1 MERASV
7 SLGRTSR
14 GHALCCAV
22 RERPTHCVSP
32 TAWFHGGLER
42 VPVIGRMVGS
52 TTVAEPGQPPLR
64 PHSMKSSRCSGE
76 DRRMSEPVE
85 SRDTAVF
92 GKARHVG
99 EDANLVLKASD
110 VMSEAGRELE
120 ARSGQKP
127 VAARSAFAMGLSF
140 AMRCP
145 TPLRKGER
153 ERAWIGSI
161 VEGRLC
167 GRLKMPLT
175 CMSSSRFASRY
186 QRVAMRADC
195 GVRQALTSRRGA
207 SHLRSALSGAGRVGR

>member
-1 MERASV
+1 
-7 SLGRTSR
+7 
-14 GHALCCAV
+14 
-22 RERPTHCVSP
+22 
-32 TAWFHGGLER
+32 

-99 EDANLVLKASD
+99 EDANRVLKASD

-127 VAARSAFAMGLSF
+127 VAARSSFAMGLSF

-207 SHLRSALSGAGRVGR
+207 SGPPAVRSVGRRAASALRAGSEESASPSWVVGFGLASFDIKKLKS